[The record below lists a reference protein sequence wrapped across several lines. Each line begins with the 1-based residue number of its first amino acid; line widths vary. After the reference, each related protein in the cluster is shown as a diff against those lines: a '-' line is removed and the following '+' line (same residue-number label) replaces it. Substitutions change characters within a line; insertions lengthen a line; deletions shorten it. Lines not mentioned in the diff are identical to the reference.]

1 MRHLSSL
8 ALGLATLL
16 AAGSAFAS
24 DDLCTGTGPTKTEAE
39 VRALYEGQGYKIRKF
54 ETDDGCYEIKGTDAA
69 GKKVEVYINPWT
81 GEAVKTKTYN

>member
-8 ALGLATLL
+8 ALGLVTLL

-24 DDLCTGTGPTKTEAE
+24 DDLCTGTGPTKTPDEVKAQYEA
-39 VRALYEGQGYKIRKF
+39 QGYKIRKF
-54 ETDDGCYEIKGTDAA
+54 DTEDGCYEIKGTDAA
-69 GKKVEVYINPWT
+69 GKKVEVYISPWT